1 MPVVRV
7 IVREG
12 QEKLYHEAQASIH
25 TPDRTLRITRNQD
38 SIAEFQSEYYQYW
51 EYVEE
56 TSAGTG
62 EDTHTDTSV
71 SGAVGKRAEPSASLG
86 APACTAVAGTARQAR
101 CRPCAPIPCAAG
113 STPYAPSG
121 VGAMACAGDGG
132 RFKSSCGNAVTSSSM
147 IACIETRAVGRRC
160 SSTTGTCR

>member
-7 IVREG
+7 ILREG

-56 TSAGTG
+56 TSAGKSITP
-62 EDTHTDTSV
+62 TCV
-71 SGAVGKRAEPSASLG
+71 SGNPVWCTISA
-86 APACTAVAGTARQAR
+86 
-101 CRPCAPIPCAAG
+101 
-113 STPYAPSG
+113 
-121 VGAMACAGDGG
+121 
-132 RFKSSCGNAVTSSSM
+132 
-147 IACIETRAVGRRC
+147 
-160 SSTTGTCR
+160 